1 MTGISGIRR
10 VPAMLAMLWL
20 LALSGCSVQL
30 PGTGAPPQLY
40 VLTPKSTY
48 PADLKPVEWQLLIEL
63 PTSPAGLD
71 SPRIAVSYSPIE
83 LDYFARSNWT
93 DRAPR
98 MIQRLLVESFEN
110 SERIV
115 AVGTDAVGLRSDFL
129 LKTEIREFQA
139 EYREGG
145 GAGASPD
152 SPGVSAAPVVR
163 VRLGVKLVRMPRRV
177 IAASASFEAVIP
189 ADSNTMQGI
198 ITSFDEALG
207 DAMQDVV
214 VWTLTE
220 GESIIRADRR

>member
-1 MTGISGIRR
+1 MSGIPGRR
-10 VPAMLAMLWL
+10 PNHAL
-20 LALSGCSVQL
+20 LAVLCMLVLYGCSVQL
-30 PGTGAPPQLY
+30 PGAGAPPQLY
-40 VLTPKSTY
+40 VLTPKSTF
-48 PADLKPVEWQLLIEL
+48 PKSLEPVDWQLLVEL

-98 MIQRLLVESFEN
+98 MVQRLVVESFEN

-115 AVGTDAVGLRSDFL
+115 GVGTDAIGLRSDFL

-139 EYREGG
+139 EYRGNG

-152 SPGVSAAPVVR
+152 TPGVGAAPMIR
-163 VRLGVKLVRMPRRV
+163 VRLGVKLVRMPRRI
-177 IAASASFEAVIP
+177 IAASASFENVVP
-189 ADSNTMQGI
+189 AENNTMQGI
-198 ITSFDEALG
+198 IMSFDEALG
-207 DAMQDVV
+207 DTMQDVV

-220 GESIIRADRR
+220 GENIMSADRR

>member
-1 MTGISGIRR
+1 MTGISGTRR
-10 VPAMLAMLWL
+10 VSVLLGL
-20 LALSGCSVQL
+20 LALAGCSFQL
-30 PGTGAPPQLY
+30 PGMGAPAQLY
-40 VLTPKSTY
+40 VLTPKSTF
-48 PADLKPVEWQLLIEL
+48 PAGLKPVDWQLLIEL

-115 AVGTDAVGLRSDFL
+115 GVGTDTVGLRSDFL

-139 EYREGG
+139 EYHDSG

-152 SPGVSAAPVVR
+152 LPGVGAAPVIR
-163 VRLGVKLVRMPRRV
+163 VRLGAKLVRMPRRV

-189 ADSNTMQGI
+189 AENNTMQGI
-198 ITSFDEALG
+198 IMSFDEALG
-207 DAMQDVV
+207 DTMQDVV
-214 VWTLTE
+214 IWTLTE
-220 GESIIRADRR
+220 GERIKRADGR